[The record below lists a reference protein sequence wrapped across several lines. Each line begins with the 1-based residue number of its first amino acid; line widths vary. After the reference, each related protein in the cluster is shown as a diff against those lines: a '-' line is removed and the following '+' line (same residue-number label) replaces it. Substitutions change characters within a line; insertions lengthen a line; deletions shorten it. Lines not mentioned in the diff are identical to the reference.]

1 MKTILL
7 VPLVLGTTLA
17 LGACANKAETAADT
31 APVAAD
37 AAASAGAAT
46 PATTAPATQPEGTSA
61 EAATAATDAMAG
73 MSAEQHAAMDAANA
87 AHGDGDDD
95 GHGDAHGATGA
106 TGAAANGGMS
116 TSTQAGWYSAGTFRA
131 CGSSKAMKVD
141 KPAEIDAQ
149 IKKGGMSASDPVYVQ
164 VEGMA
169 MGEGYMLTRVV
180 QVGSKTPVRD
190 CPMTGTT
197 TQVGG

>member
-7 VPLVLGTTLA
+7 IPLVLGTSLA
-17 LGACANKAETAADT
+17 LGACANKTETGADT
-31 APVAAD
+31 AAATPDAAPVA
-37 AAASAGAAT
+37 SAAT
-46 PATTAPATQPEGTSA
+46 PATTAPATLPEGTSA
-61 EAATAATDAMAG
+61 EAATAATDATAG
-73 MSAEQHAAMDAANA
+73 MSAQEHAAMDAANA
-87 AHGDGDDD
+87 AHGDGHDN
-95 GHGDAHGATGA
+95 GHGDAAGA
-106 TGAAANGGMS
+106 TGAAASGGMN
-116 TSTQAGWYSAGTFRA
+116 TGTQAGWYSAGTFRA
-131 CGSSKAMKVD
+131 CGSAKAMKVD

-180 QVGSKTPVRD
+180 RVGAKTPVRD

>member
-31 APVAAD
+31 APVTAD
-37 AAASAGAAT
+37 TAASASAAT
-46 PATTAPATQPEGTSA
+46 PGPAAPATPPEGKSA
-61 EAATAATDAMAG
+61 DAATAATDAMAG

-87 AHGDGDDD
+87 APGDGHDD

-106 TGAAANGGMS
+106 AASGSMS
-116 TSTQAGWYSAGTFRA
+116 TSTQAGWYSAGTLRA
-131 CGSSKAMKVD
+131 CGSAKAMKVD

-149 IKKGGMSASDPVYVQ
+149 IKKGGMSTSDPVYVQ

-190 CPMTGTT
+190 CAMTGTT